1 MSDWREKAACRGIA
15 HNPDFN
21 PDEDPF
27 YDPPE
32 REDGGDKWEYA
43 RALCDA
49 CPVRQACLDDALRT
63 EQRGQARD
71 GFRGGH
77 TAGQRR
83 RISLGLPAVPP
94 RRQRKTNKAAGDN
107 REAVTRANAASVST
121 ALRKRQEWVDNI
133 ADLLDLGY
141 TGEDIVRK
149 LSRRPDAIYKRLESA
164 GRTDLWARFGISSA
178 CRHDNPTPTLKG
190 A

>member
-1 MSDWREKAACRGIA
+1 MTWIEKAACRGIA

-43 RALCDA
+43 RALCDR
-49 CPVRQACLDDALRT
+49 CPVKQACLDDALRL
-63 EQRGQARD
+63 EHKGQARE

-77 TAGQRR
+77 TPNQRR
-83 RISLGLPAVPP
+83 RLSLGLPAAPV
-94 RRQRKTNKAAGDN
+94 RKKAKPKKATG
-107 REAVTRANAASVST
+107 TRSPGNAAST
-121 ALRKRQEWVDNI
+121 EAAIRRREEWVENI
-133 ADLLDLGY
+133 IDLLDLGFS
-141 TGEDIVRK
+141 GQDIVHR
-149 LSRRPDAIYKRLESA
+149 LSRRPDAIYKRLERA
-164 GRTDLWARFGISSA
+164 GRLDVWPRFGISSNV
-178 CRHDNPTPTLKG
+178 RHDQPSRKG